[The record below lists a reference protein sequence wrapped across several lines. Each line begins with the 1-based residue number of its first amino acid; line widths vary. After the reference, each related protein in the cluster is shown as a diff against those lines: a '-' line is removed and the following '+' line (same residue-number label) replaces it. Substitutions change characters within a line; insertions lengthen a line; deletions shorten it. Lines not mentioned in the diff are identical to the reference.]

1 MNRLIR
7 PLQKKP
13 GSPQEGGPDDVR
25 ESYNQMSCL
34 IHNTVGTPMKTKTL
48 VPFLALSFGLTWG
61 IAALL
66 ILFADP
72 IAAVFGEIDRS
83 NPLIILAVYAP
94 GLAGVLL
101 VWRHYGLEGLGSFFK
116 RLTLWRAPV
125 RWWLFLILGVPAVV
139 FTGAAIKG
147 SIGDPFPFSPWYQVL
162 SALALALF
170 LGPIEEFGWR
180 GLALPLLQR
189 RFAPFW
195 AGLILG
201 IICALWHIPAL
212 LMSGM
217 PQSSWSV
224 APYFLGI
231 VAIYVI
237 LTPFFNAARGS
248 LLVAVLY
255 HFQMMNPLFPDAQP
269 WDNILWIAVAV
280 IVVWLN
286 RGKMFRRGEG
296 AKEVLM
302 SEEENA
308 PAATRYPQADFGM
321 SEV

>member
-1 MNRLIR
+1 MKVNLR
-7 PLQKKP
+7 K
-13 GSPQEGGPDDVR
+13 S
-25 ESYNQMSCL
+25 
-34 IHNTVGTPMKTKTL
+34 NTMTARTL
-48 VPFLALSFGLTWG
+48 GPFLALAFGLTWG

-66 ILFADP
+66 ILYADQ
-72 IAAVFGEIDRS
+72 IAAIFGEIGLS
-83 NPLIILAVYAP
+83 NPLVILAVYSP

-125 RWWLFLILGVPAVV
+125 GWWLFMILGIPAVV
-139 FTGAAIKG
+139 YIGAAIKG
-147 SIGDPFPFSPWYQVL
+147 SISDPFPFSPWYQVL
-162 SALALALF
+162 PALALALF

-201 IICALWHIPAL
+201 GIWALWHVPSFL
-212 LMSGM
+212 LSGL
-217 PQSSWSV
+217 PQSTWS
-224 APYFLGI
+224 AGPYFL
-231 VAIYVI
+231 AIIAISVI
-237 LTPFFNAARGS
+237 LTPLFNASKGS

-255 HFQMMNPLFPDAQP
+255 HFQMMNPIFPDAQP

-280 IVVWLN
+280 VVVWLN
-286 RGKMFRRGEG
+286 RGKMFRRVEG
-296 AKEVLM
+296 VKEVLM
-302 SEEENA
+302 SEEEDA
-308 PAATRYPQADFGM
+308 PAAARYPQADVGM